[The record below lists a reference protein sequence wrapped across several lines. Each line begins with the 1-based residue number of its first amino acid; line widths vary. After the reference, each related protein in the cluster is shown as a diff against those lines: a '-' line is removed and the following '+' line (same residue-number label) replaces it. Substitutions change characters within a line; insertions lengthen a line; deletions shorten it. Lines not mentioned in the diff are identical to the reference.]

1 MEILR
6 KRYEKE
12 QQVLRKLEEHGWEAW
27 FVGGCVRDALR
38 GKPCDD
44 IDITTNATPQEVTA
58 VFGEKNIIETG
69 LAHGTVTVKPQMA
82 EVTTYRTE
90 GKYSDHRHP
99 DQVTF
104 VRSLREDLKR
114 RDFTINAMA
123 MDCRGHLEDPFGGQ
137 EDLEKGVIRAVGD
150 PAERFDEDPLRI
162 LRALRFASVLGF
174 VIEAD
179 TAKALRGQRE
189 LLGCI
194 SVERIFKEF
203 CKTLT
208 GRDAAK
214 ILREFFPVWCT
225 VIPELEPLE
234 NFQQNNPHH
243 DFDVLEHTLRSVETA
258 GSLAEDAGLS
268 AKDKRDLVMTMLFHD
283 IGKPEVYSEDEEG
296 VGHFYR
302 HESVSGAICRRILHR
317 LKADGETIRRVSL
330 LVKYHG
336 IEWQE
341 DRRFLKR
348 RLHKFGVEDCRMLLM
363 VRTADLSGQKES
375 SEEGGLPR
383 WRSQLCRIER
393 VIDEILSE
401 EQCFSRKDLKID
413 GRDLINDG
421 VAAGPELGRIL
432 NQLLEWV
439 IDEEVPNEREALLEK
454 SRQIR

>member
-1 MEILR
+1 MKASINQ
-6 KRYEKE
+6 YEKE

-90 GKYSDHRHP
+90 GKYTDHRHP

-137 EDLEKGVIRAVGD
+137 EDLRNGIIRAVGD
-150 PAERFDEDPLRI
+150 PKERFDEDPLRI

-174 VIEAD
+174 AIEED
-179 TAKALRGQRE
+179 TAKALLAQRE

-194 SVERIFKEF
+194 SVERIFKEL

-214 ILREFFPVWCT
+214 ILREFFPVWCV
-225 VIPELEPLE
+225 VIPELEPLKG
-234 NFQQNNPHH
+234 FLQNNPHH
-243 DFDVLEHTLRSVETA
+243 DFDVLEHTLRSVEAA
-258 GSLAEDAGLS
+258 GRLAEEAGIS
-268 AKDKRDLVMTMLFHD
+268 AKDRLDIMLTMLLHD
-283 IGKPEVYSEDEEG
+283 IGKPEVYSEDENG
-296 VGHFYR
+296 VGHFYN
-302 HESVSGAICRRILHR
+302 HANVSSAMCRRILHR
-317 LKADGETIRRVSL
+317 LKADGDTIRRVSL

-336 IEWQE
+336 MEWQE

-348 RLHKFGVEDCRMLLM
+348 RLHKLGVEDCRVLLM
-363 VRTADLSGQKES
+363 VRTADLSGQKAK
-375 SEEGGLPR
+375 SEEGGLPH
-383 WRSQLCRIER
+383 WRSQLCRIEKAL
-393 VIDEILSE
+393 DEILSE
-401 EQCFSRKDLKID
+401 PQCFSRSDLAVS
-413 GRDLINDG
+413 GRDLMKDG
-421 VAAGPELGRIL
+421 VVAGPELGRIL
-432 NQLLEWV
+432 DRLLELV
-439 IDEEVPNEREALLEK
+439 IDEEVPNEKTALLEK

>member
-1 MEILR
+1 MEIL
-6 KRYEKE
+6 KE
-12 QQVLRKLEEHGWEAW
+12 QYKKEKPVLRKLEDHGWEAW

-58 VFGEKNIIETG
+58 VFGAENIIETG

-90 GKYSDHRHP
+90 GKYTDHRHP
-99 DQVTF
+99 DQVIF
-104 VRSLREDLKR
+104 VRSLHEDLKR

-123 MDCRGHLEDPFGGQ
+123 MDCRGHLEDPFGGR

-214 ILREFFPVWCT
+214 ILREFFAVWCT
-225 VIPELEPLE
+225 VIPELAPLKG
-234 NFQQNNPHH
+234 FQQNNPHH
-243 DFDVLEHTLRSVETA
+243 DFDVMEHTLRSVETA

-268 AKDKRDLVMTMLFHD
+268 AKDKRDLVMAMLLHD

-302 HESVSGAICRRILHR
+302 HESVSGALCRRILHR
-317 LKADGETIRRVSL
+317 LKSDGETIRRVSL

-341 DRRFLKR
+341 NRRFLKR
-348 RLHKFGVEDCRMLLM
+348 RLHKFGVEGCRMLFM
-363 VRTADLSGQKES
+363 VRTADLSGQKS
-375 SEEGGLPR
+375 RSEEGGLSH

-393 VIDEILSE
+393 VIDEIVRD

-432 NQLLEWV
+432 DQLLEWV
-439 IDEEVPNEREALLEK
+439 IDEEVSNEREALLEK

>member
-1 MEILR
+1 MD
-6 KRYEKE
+6 RYEKE

-44 IDITTNATPQEVTA
+44 VDITTNATPREVTA

-90 GKYSDHRHP
+90 GKYTDHRHP

-123 MDCRGHLEDPFGGQ
+123 MDCRGHLEDPFGGR
-137 EDLEKGVIRAVGD
+137 EDLKNGIIRAVGN

-174 VIEAD
+174 TIEAD
-179 TAKALRGQRE
+179 TAKALLAQRE

-208 GRDAAK
+208 GRDAAE

-225 VIPELEPLE
+225 AIPELGSLQG
-234 NFQQNNPHH
+234 FLQNNPHH
-243 DFDVLEHTLRSVETA
+243 DFDVLEHTLRSVEAA
-258 GSLAEDAGLS
+258 GGLAEKEAFS
-268 AKDKRDLVMTMLFHD
+268 DKERLDLVMAMLFHD

-302 HESVSGAICRRILHR
+302 HESVSGAVCRRILRR

-363 VRTADLSGQKES
+363 VRTADLSGQKVK
-375 SEEGGLPR
+375 SEEGGLPH

-393 VIDEILSE
+393 MIEEIISE

-421 VAAGPELGRIL
+421 VPAGPELGRIL
-432 NQLLEWV
+432 DQLLEMV
-439 IDEEVPNEREALLEK
+439 IDEAVPNEREALLEK

>member
-1 MEILR
+1 MKE
-6 KRYEKE
+6 YEKE

-44 IDITTNATPQEVTA
+44 IDITTNATPREVTA
-58 VFGEKNIIETG
+58 VFGAENIIETG
-69 LAHGTVTVKPQMA
+69 LAHGTVTVKPQMV

-90 GKYSDHRHP
+90 GTYTDHRHP
-99 DQVTF
+99 DQVIF
-104 VRSLREDLKR
+104 VRSLREDLRR

-123 MDCRGHLEDPFGGQ
+123 MDCRGDLADPFGGR
-137 EDLEKGVIRAVGD
+137 EDLNNGVIRAVGD
-150 PAERFDEDPLRI
+150 PAKRFDEDPLRI

-174 VIEAD
+174 AIEED
-179 TAKALRGQRE
+179 TAKALLAQRE

-208 GRDAAK
+208 GRNAAK

-225 VIPELEPLE
+225 VIPELAQLKG
-234 NFQQNNPHH
+234 FFQNNHHH
-243 DFDVLEHTLRSVETA
+243 DFDALEHTLRSVKA
-258 GSLAEDAGLS
+258 ACDLAEEAGLS
-268 AKDKRDLVMTMLFHD
+268 AKDRRDLVMTMLFHD
-283 IGKPEVYSEDEEG
+283 MGKPEVYSEGADG
-296 VGHFYR
+296 IGHFYR

-348 RLHKFGVEDCRMLLM
+348 RLHRFGVEDCRMLLM
-363 VRTADLSGQKES
+363 VRTADLSGQKEK
-375 SEEGGLPR
+375 SEEGGLPH

-401 EQCFSRKDLKID
+401 EQCFSRKELAVD
-413 GRDLINDG
+413 GRDLMEDG
-421 VAAGPELGRIL
+421 VSAGPELGRIL
-432 NQLLEWV
+432 NLLLEMV
-439 IDEEVPNEREALLEK
+439 MDEEIPNEREALLEK
-454 SRQIR
+454 SRQLR